1 MRAHPRGGRRT
12 SRVELVL
19 PHGSASAGRARRL
32 TKAFLGEGPS
42 GAPDAADVSER
53 VRDAQL
59 VVSEL
64 VANATRVGSSHCRL
78 SLRVD
83 ADEFTVEVRDD
94 SPDRPVLNPP
104 SATAESGRG
113 IALVHAL
120 SRRWSV
126 VGDGHGGKTVRAVLS
141 LN

>member
-1 MRAHPRGGRRT
+1 MRAHLRGGRRT
-12 SRVELVL
+12 ARVEFLL

-32 TKAFLGEGPS
+32 TREFLGDGPC
-42 GAPDAADVSER
+42 GAPDAGGTSER

-83 ADEFTVEVRDD
+83 ADEFTVEVHDD
-94 SPDRPVLNPP
+94 SPDRPVLHAP

-126 VGDGHGGKTVRAVLS
+126 VGDGQGGKTVRAVLS